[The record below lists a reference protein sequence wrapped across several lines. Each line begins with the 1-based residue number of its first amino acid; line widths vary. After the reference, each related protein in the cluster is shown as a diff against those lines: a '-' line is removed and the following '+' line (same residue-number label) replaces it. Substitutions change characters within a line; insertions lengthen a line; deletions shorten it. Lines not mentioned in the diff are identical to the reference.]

1 MRVSGK
7 RSHDR
12 KEISGS
18 RQNVQDSLN
27 KLDQIMVDFGKKDG
41 AGGCVYISRHPF

>member
-1 MRVSGK
+1 MRVSGN
-7 RSHDR
+7 RSQGR

-27 KLDQIMVDFGKKDG
+27 KLDQITVDFGKKNGADG
-41 AGGCVYISRHPF
+41 